1 MDRTKFD
8 FRVNI
13 HNLAVWELYNWVYNE
28 DIKSVEKLRNMCDDI
43 IKAHAP
49 KKETYSTKMK
59 CSSEKTER
67 VYKKYKK
74 LK

>member
-28 DIKSVEKLRNMCDDI
+28 DIKSIEKLRSMCDDI
-43 IKAHAP
+43 IKAHVP
-49 KKETYSTKMK
+49 HQETYSTKMRCK
-59 CSSEKTER
+59 SRGTEKI
-67 VYKKYKK
+67 YHKWKKRK
-74 LK
+74 